1 MTTTIYTVRRKMMT
15 LRKTMTLRRAHSNLA
30 TRLFSAGL
38 VLVVASTRTRLTT
51 GTEGHTIIPEVDSA
65 ERCGGFVA
73 TFETYTYG

>member
-1 MTTTIYTVRRKMMT
+1 MTTTICTVR
-15 LRKTMTLRRAHSNLA
+15 RKTMTLRRAHFNLA

-38 VLVVASTRTRLTT
+38 VLVVAIVWGRMAASTRLTT

-73 TFETYTYG
+73 TFET